1 MILWLYLP
9 GMLTRKV
16 DNPLSKQCMSTI
28 LNIPLLQFQNF
39 KDVSMIQIILAGL
52 SWFVLLHTM
61 LPALWLVEKY
71 FYQKKYIVV

>member
-1 MILWLYLP
+1 
-9 GMLTRKV
+9 MLTRKV
-16 DNPLSKQCMSTI
+16 DNPLNKQCMSTI
-28 LNIPLLQFQNF
+28 LVLSIPLLQFQNF

-71 FYQKKYIVV
+71 FYPNKYIVV